1 MTGSSG
7 DHDAGNTG
15 RFSYLD
21 ELHLGGIERRIAAG
35 EYVDG
40 AELADALGR
49 HGQRPIPEPVLDYL
63 CRYLKDEVDRP
74 SGRPAMLEVERRR
87 QEMFVRWAYRRNLA
101 WLQKRKKRYGDL
113 KGWSQIQGSD
123 FWVGPPSE
131 KAARMAAF
139 RFWYGARS
147 WRTVVNLSSSRK

>member
-1 MTGSSG
+1 MTNKSR
-7 DHDAGNTG
+7 DHNAGTTA

-40 AELADALGR
+40 AELSDALRR
-49 HGQRPIPEPVLDYL
+49 HGQQPIPPEVLDYL

-74 SGRPAMLEVERRR
+74 SGRPTMPEVERRR

-101 WLQKRKKRYGDL
+101 WLQKRKKHYGDL
-113 KGWSQIQGSD
+113 KGWLRIQGSD
-123 FWVGPPSE
+123 FWKGPPSE
-131 KAARMAAF
+131 KAARMAAR
-139 RFWYGARS
+139 RFWYAADS